1 MACETMR
8 KPKQT
13 VQERIAEITKAIALL
28 DAKLKKRQ
36 VKPVV
41 DKATGAI
48 TFAGFEAAERNGVTD
63 ACAYRRIMATGS
75 SLAKAEIARAEQMAG
90 HTVNRQALAAG
101 VHSHDG
107 GGTWGSH
114 R

>member
-13 VQERIAEITKAIALL
+13 VQERIAEINKAIALL
-28 DAKLKKRQ
+28 DAKLKKRL

-48 TFAGFEAAERNGVTD
+48 AFPGFEAADRNGITD

-75 SLAKAEIARAEQMAG
+75 TLAKLEIQRAEQLAG
-90 HTVNRQALAAG
+90 RSVNRQALAQG
-101 VHSHDG
+101 IHSHDG
-107 GGTWGSH
+107 GASWGKH
-114 R
+114 

>member
-1 MACETMR
+1 MACESMR

-13 VQERIAEITKAIALL
+13 VQERIAEIMKAIALL

-48 TFAGFEAAERNGVTD
+48 TFAGWEADRDGITD

-75 SLAKAEIARAEQMAG
+75 ALARAEIIRAEQMAG
-90 HTVNRQALAAG
+90 RGVNRQALAAG
-101 VHSHDG
+101 IHSHDG
-107 GGTWGSH
+107 GSTWGRH
-114 R
+114 

>member
-8 KPKQT
+8 RPKQT
-13 VQERIAEITKAIALL
+13 VQERIAEVVKAIALL

-41 DKATGAI
+41 NKATGAI
-48 TFAGFEAAERNGVTD
+48 TFAGWVEGRDGLTD

-75 SLAKAEIARAEQMAG
+75 SLAKSEIIRAEQLAG
-90 HTVNRQALAAG
+90 RSVNRQALAAG

-107 GGTWGSH
+107 GATWGTH